1 MVLWYCAAGSQLM
14 ALDECE
20 PNRWYCAF
28 LTICHNRPG
37 MSYGTGTILY
47 GIEAITCTYVE
58 KNLIPIMP

>member
-1 MVLWYCAAGSQLM
+1 M

-37 MSYGTGTILY
+37 MGYGTGTILY
-47 GIEAITCTYVE
+47 GIEAIPCTYVKKPHSRNASATE
-58 KNLIPIMP
+58 AKYTLIF